1 MLIGSTLC
9 IGAFYFASYAK
20 TWYSFLIIYA
30 GVFPIGVGLCYWTPI
45 MCGWEHLPSRKGLV
59 SGLIIGGF
67 GFGAFIFGFISTAIA
82 NPANEHKIETK
93 DDPDFGFFHHSVSDK
108 VPSTLR

>member
-1 MLIGSTLC
+1 M
-9 IGAFYFASYAK
+9 
-20 TWYSFLIIYA
+20 
-30 GVFPIGVGLCYWTPI
+30 
-45 MCGWEHLPSRKGLV
+45 

-93 DDPDFGFFHHSVSDK
+93 GDPDFGFFHHSVSDK
-108 VPSTLR
+108 VPSTLRQISLMWIPLAAIAILFVVRNGDFVKN